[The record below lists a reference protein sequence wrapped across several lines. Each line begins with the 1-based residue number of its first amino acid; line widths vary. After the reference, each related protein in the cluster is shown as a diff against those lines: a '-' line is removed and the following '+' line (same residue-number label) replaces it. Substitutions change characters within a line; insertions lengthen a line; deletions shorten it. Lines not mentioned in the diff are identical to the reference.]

1 MKKCQQEECSPSPFT
16 QLMSHGDA
24 IPAMQMQ
31 TCMIFVQI
39 PLSGP
44 IIISQLSPFLFP
56 KTTMA
61 RRRAKDG
68 EENVPETYQQRGME
82 SPSFETSV
90 THPSGTERSLQTP
103 TVNDYY
109 PPPSTQAPCLFT
121 SSCSTLDFLLLSF
134 SASPRC
140 PLISNRWPFKCSHLN
155 HLQRRCVCV

>member
-1 MKKCQQEECSPSPFT
+1 
-16 QLMSHGDA
+16 MSHGDA

-61 RRRAKDG
+61 EHRAKDG
-68 EENVPETYQQRGME
+68 EEKVPETYQQRGME

-90 THPSGTERSLQTP
+90 TNPSGTEWSLRTP

-109 PPPSTQAPCLFT
+109 RPPPPQHKHRVYSPALVPHLTFSCCL
-121 SSCSTLDFLLLSF
+121 SALLPGAL
-134 SASPRC
+134 
-140 PLISNRWPFKCSHLN
+140 
-155 HLQRRCVCV
+155 